1 VFNIL
6 MKLILAIIFSLCSL
20 NPWGQWDFVRI
31 DEKSKTVPDSLVD
44 YKEIA
49 VFLTKNLENETE
61 KARAIYVW
69 IAHNIQYDLS
79 YALKS
84 QDFESNDALIEDVLK
99 RGNTICS
106 GYSILFHEMGNYVG
120 LKTFLINGYTK
131 DSYGRSSNEGHAWNG
146 VVVDGEYYLIDVTWS
161 AGYVTSDSDRYIHEF
176 MDRYFMNNPEEF
188 ILNHIP
194 YDPLWQFLN
203 NPISHREFYRDDFS
217 KLNEK
222 GNFFYKD
229 SIPIYQNLNELEQVR
244 SARRRILS
252 DDFITSTVQEG
263 LNDCDILE
271 FNCGLDEFNRAI
283 GFFNLYFY
291 GKRRNFSNPDIEDAD
306 VRRLLERSEE
316 HIMRCLDICSSLKQS
331 EATVQEEV
339 LRLDSPS
346 KELYERILFEK
357 EYIERLH
364 RVKKPWRIFVIPKP
378 YKD

>member
-1 VFNIL
+1 

-20 NPWGQWDFVRI
+20 NPWGQSDFVSI

-69 IAHNIQYDLS
+69 IAYNIQYDLT

-84 QDFESNDALIEDVLK
+84 QDFESNEALIEDVLK

-131 DSYGRSSNEGHAWNG
+131 DSYGRTSKEGHAWNG

-161 AGYVTSDSDRYIHEF
+161 AGYVAQAEERYSHEF

-188 ILNHIP
+188 ILDHIP

-217 KLNEK
+217 KLDTQ
-222 GNFFYKD
+222 GNFIYKD
-229 SIPIYQNLNELEQVR
+229 SISIYQNLNELEQVR

-271 FNCGLDEFNRAI
+271 FNCGLDELNRAI
-283 GFFNLYFY
+283 GFFNLYFS
-291 GKRRNFSNPDIEDAD
+291 GKQRNFSNPDIEDAD
-306 VRRLLERSEE
+306 VRSLIERAEE
-316 HIMRCLDICSSLKQS
+316 HIMRCLDVCATLKPS
-331 EATVQEEV
+331 DAILEEEV
-339 LRLDSPS
+339 LRMNTPA
-346 KELYERILFEK
+346 KELHERILFEK
-357 EYIERLH
+357 EFIDRLH
-364 RVKKPWRIFVIPKP
+364 RVKKPLRIFVFPKP